1 MKRVHAGFANA
12 YDAASCRRHSEHWH
26 LQEPM
31 VGAGAQEM
39 RYRYS
44 FASTAAKTHQ
54 VLPDYADWDDQQV
67 QHQYYRCK
75 Y

>member
-1 MKRVHAGFANA
+1 
-12 YDAASCRRHSEHWH
+12 
-26 LQEPM
+26 M

-39 RYRYS
+39 HYRYS